1 MSASQYSPFLKSN
14 EVSEA
19 GIEIIQSGETASV
32 WTMHLSGTQ
41 AFLVPDSFENLE
53 DLLKLQN
60 WNKILSCVVLQMLKM
75 EVFFGNFDH
84 CGMLELPQKI
94 VFLMVYW
101 WWWVCDVSTKNGPHK
116 LVFFLVV
123 IGGAILLSASK
134 IFAWDY
140 VKHGRK
146 DTTSKVQLCIKDH
159 LSVSHEMFRISKIFQ
174 NCLDHKVLGY
184 LMRST
189 RGWNDKLLCA
199 AVSHQSNET

>member
-1 MSASQYSPFLKSN
+1 MSILASFWK
-14 EVSEA
+14 SEA
-19 GIEIIQSGETASV
+19 CGQTVLPDRSFLMGQKLVENAKIKSFDATFWVFSNNIQYIV
-32 WTMHLSGTQ
+32 Q
-41 AFLVPDSFENLE
+41 NLT
-53 DLLKLQN
+53 LISTFKYWKFGSLR
-60 WNKILSCVVLQMLKM
+60 
-75 EVFFGNFDH
+75 FFVNSNH

-116 LVFFLVV
+116 LVFFLLV

-159 LSVSHEMFRISKIFQ
+159 LSSTKCLEFPEQIFQ
-174 NCLDHKVLGY
+174 NSLDHKVFDI
-184 LMRST
+184 MRST
-189 RGWNDKLLCA
+189 RGWNDKLLA
-199 AVSHQSNET
+199 AVSHQSNDIKTKTKR